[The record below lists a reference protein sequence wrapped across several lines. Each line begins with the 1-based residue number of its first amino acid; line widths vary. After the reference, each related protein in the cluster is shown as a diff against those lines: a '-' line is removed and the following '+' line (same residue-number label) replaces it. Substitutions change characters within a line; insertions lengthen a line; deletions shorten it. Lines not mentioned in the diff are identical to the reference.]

1 MLTKK
6 VRYGF
11 AITLALSI
19 ASSVWPGDIASFVDF
34 GFSSDGLNYMFGQY
48 GVQSQSLKPWA
59 ELFVVDVPR
68 NTFVNGGRLSFV
80 HDSPVIAGQDGIG
93 ALFRLVSRNTEL
105 VNRSRITYLLQGQL
119 LYLSLET
126 APPPSAGET
135 IEFRDFERKESYRAR
150 LVPTVEGS
158 GANLNSSFFITLER
172 NFQTSARRSYTV
184 GTPQVKRPLISAYR
198 IKKVMIAPQGGAM
211 VFVIETSKPAD
222 NGPDVR
228 YMVET
233 VSIR

>member
-1 MLTKK
+1 MLIKK
-6 VRYGF
+6 VRYSF
-11 AITLALSI
+11 VIIMVLAIKSLAW
-19 ASSVWPGDIASFVDF
+19 AGDIASFVDF

-48 GVQSQSLKPWA
+48 GVQSQTLKPWA

-80 HDSPVIAGQDGIG
+80 HDSPVIAGQDGMG

-105 VNRSRITYLLQGQL
+105 VNRYGITYLLQGQL
-119 LYLSLET
+119 LYLSLDT
-126 APPPSAGET
+126 TQPASTGET
-135 IEFRDFERKESYRAR
+135 IEFRDFERNESYRAR
-150 LVPTVEGS
+150 LVPTTEGS
-158 GANLNSSFFITLER
+158 GATLSSSFFITLER
-172 NFQTSARRSYTV
+172 TTQTSVIKNYTV

-211 VFVIETSKPAD
+211 VFVIETSKPTAD
-222 NGPDVR
+222 GPDVR

-233 VSIR
+233 VSIQ

>member
-11 AITLALSI
+11 AIIMVLSI
-19 ASSVWPGDIASFVDF
+19 KSLAWTGDIASFVDF

-48 GVQSQSLKPWA
+48 GVQSQTLNPWA

-68 NTFVNGGRLSFV
+68 NTFVSGGRLSFV
-80 HDSPVIAGQDGIG
+80 HDNPVIAGQDGIG

-105 VNRSRITYLLQGQL
+105 VNRYGITYLLQGQL
-119 LYLSLET
+119 LYLSLDT
-126 APPPSAGET
+126 TQPSSTGET
-135 IEFRDFERKESYRAR
+135 IEFRDFERNESYRAR
-150 LVPTVEGS
+150 LVSTVEGS
-158 GANLNSSFFITLER
+158 GANLSSSFFITLER
-172 NFQTSARRSYTV
+172 TTQTGARRSYTV

-211 VFVIETSKPAD
+211 VLVIETSKPTAD
-222 NGPDVR
+222 GPDVR

-233 VSIR
+233 VSIQ